1 MTKSTFLIRKTQ
13 SQQDTMTFQRRSQT
27 LMQRRFVIF
36 FCHCS
41 KTSLNRFLVLIFN
54 PFFLAWGLGWWRRWW
69 VDCPYHSQPW
79 VHGWMEAQGL
89 SISLSTSTYNF
100 FRPLKVVIF
109 FCSKSRTPTTR
120 ASGRLQ
126 RLTTLVSI
134 LYCGLII
141 YAIDLF
147 LKFKSS
153 FIIKPCANLIHLV
166 IHIFC
171 SS

>member
-126 RLTTLVSI
+126 RLTTLVSFYS
-134 LYCGLII
+134 LYCGPVTCLM
-141 YAIDLF
+141 L
-147 LKFKSS
+147 
-153 FIIKPCANLIHLV
+153 LV
-166 IHIFC
+166 IHIFFSLYHSFISC
-171 SS
+171 FYVVV